1 MEVFM
6 KIAIAADHGGFELK
20 NSMVEYIKELGYEV
34 NDFGTDSADSV
45 DYPDYARKVCE
56 DIQNEKSDLGILIC
70 GTGIGMSLAAN
81 KFSGIRAAC
90 VSDVYSAKM
99 SRNHNNANV
108 LCFGA
113 RVVGDEVAKLL
124 IKTFLENEFE
134 GGRHERRVN
143 KIMDIEKENKD
154 L

>member
-1 MEVFM
+1 M

-20 NSMVEYIKELGYEV
+20 DSMVEYIKSLGNEV
-34 NDFGTDSADSV
+34 VDLGTNSADSV
-45 DYPDYARKVCE
+45 DYPDYAKKVCE
-56 DIQNEKSDLGILIC
+56 EIQKGTSDLGILIC

-81 KFSGIRAAC
+81 KFEGIRAAC

-108 LCFGA
+108 LCIGA
-113 RVVGDEVAKLL
+113 RVIGDEVAKLI

-134 GGRHERRVN
+134 AGRHQRRVD
-143 KIMDIEKENKD
+143 KIMAFEKENKG

>member
-1 MEVFM
+1 M

-20 NSMVEYIKELGYEV
+20 DSMVEYIKSLGNEV
-34 NDFGTDSADSV
+34 VDLGTNSADSV
-45 DYPDYARKVCE
+45 DYPDYAKKVCE
-56 DIQNEKSDLGILIC
+56 EIQQGNSDLGILIC

-81 KFSGIRAAC
+81 KFEGIRAAC

-108 LCFGA
+108 LCIGA
-113 RVVGDEVAKLL
+113 RVIGDEVAKLI
-124 IKTFLENEFE
+124 IKTFLENGFE
-134 GGRHERRVN
+134 AGRHQRRVD
-143 KIMDIEKENKD
+143 KIMAFEKENKG

>member
-1 MEVFM
+1 M

-20 NSMVEYIKELGYEV
+20 DSMVEYIKSLGNEV
-34 NDFGTDSADSV
+34 MDLGTNSADSV
-45 DYPDYARKVCE
+45 DYPDYAKKVCE
-56 DIQNEKSDLGILIC
+56 EIQQGNSDLGILIC

-81 KFSGIRAAC
+81 KFEGIRAAC

-108 LCFGA
+108 LCIGA
-113 RVVGDEVAKLL
+113 RVVGDEVAKLI

-134 GGRHERRVN
+134 AGRHQRRVD
-143 KIMDIEKENKD
+143 KIMAIEKENKG

>member
-1 MEVFM
+1 M

-20 NSMVEYIKELGYEV
+20 DSMVEYIKSLGNEV
-34 NDFGTDSADSV
+34 MDLGTNSADSV
-45 DYPDYARKVCE
+45 DYPDYAKKVCE
-56 DIQNEKSDLGILIC
+56 EIQQGNSDLGILIC

-81 KFSGIRAAC
+81 KFEGIRAAC

-108 LCFGA
+108 LCIGA
-113 RVVGDEVAKLL
+113 RVIGDEVAKLI

-134 GGRHERRVN
+134 AGRHQRRVD
-143 KIMDIEKENKD
+143 KIIAFEKENKG

>member
-1 MEVFM
+1 M

-20 NSMVEYIKELGYEV
+20 DSMVEYIKSLGNEV
-34 NDFGTDSADSV
+34 MDLGTNSADSV
-45 DYPDYARKVCE
+45 DYPDYAKKVCE
-56 DIQNEKSDLGILIC
+56 EIQQGNSDFGILIC

-81 KFSGIRAAC
+81 KFEGIRAAC

-108 LCFGA
+108 LCIGA
-113 RVVGDEVAKLL
+113 RVIGDEVAKLI

-134 GGRHERRVN
+134 AGRHQRRVD
-143 KIMDIEKENKD
+143 KIMAFEKENKG

>member
-1 MEVFM
+1 M

-20 NSMVEYIKELGYEV
+20 DSMVEYIKSLGNEV
-34 NDFGTDSADSV
+34 MDLGTNSADSV
-45 DYPDYARKVCE
+45 DYPDYAKKVCE
-56 DIQNEKSDLGILIC
+56 EIQQENSDLGILIC

-81 KFSGIRAAC
+81 KFEGIRAAC

-108 LCFGA
+108 LCIGA
-113 RVVGDEVAKLL
+113 RVIGDEVAKLI

-134 GGRHERRVN
+134 AGRHQRRVD
-143 KIMDIEKENKD
+143 KIMAIEKENKG

>member
-1 MEVFM
+1 M

-20 NSMVEYIKELGYEV
+20 DSMVEYIKSLGNEV
-34 NDFGTDSADSV
+34 VDLGTNSADSV
-45 DYPDYARKVCE
+45 DYPDYAKKVCE
-56 DIQNEKSDLGILIC
+56 EIQKGNSDLGILIC

-81 KFSGIRAAC
+81 KFEGIRAAC

-108 LCFGA
+108 LCIGA
-113 RVVGDEVAKLL
+113 RVIGDEVAKLI

-134 GGRHERRVN
+134 AGRHQRRVD
-143 KIMDIEKENKD
+143 KIMAFEKKNKG

>member
-1 MEVFM
+1 M

-20 NSMVEYIKELGYEV
+20 DSMVEYIKSLGTEV
-34 NDFGTDSADSV
+34 VDLGTNSADSV
-45 DYPDYARKVCE
+45 DYPDYAKKVCE
-56 DIQNEKSDLGILIC
+56 EIQKGNSDLGILIC

-81 KFSGIRAAC
+81 KFEGIRAAC

-108 LCFGA
+108 LCIGA
-113 RVVGDEVAKLL
+113 RVIGDEVAKLI

-134 GGRHERRVN
+134 AGRHQRRVD
-143 KIMDIEKENKD
+143 KIMAFEKENKE

>member
-1 MEVFM
+1 M

-20 NSMVEYIKELGYEV
+20 DSMVEYIKSLGNEV
-34 NDFGTDSADSV
+34 MDLGTNSADSV
-45 DYPDYARKVCE
+45 DYPDYAKKVCE
-56 DIQNEKSDLGILIC
+56 EIQQGNSDLGILIC
-70 GTGIGMSLAAN
+70 GTGIGVSLAAN
-81 KFSGIRAAC
+81 KFEGIRAAC

-108 LCFGA
+108 LCIGA
-113 RVVGDEVAKLL
+113 RVIGDEVAKLI

-134 GGRHERRVN
+134 AGRHQRRVD
-143 KIMDIEKENKD
+143 KIMAIEKENKG

>member
-1 MEVFM
+1 M

-20 NSMVEYIKELGYEV
+20 DSTVEYIKSLGNEV
-34 NDFGTDSADSV
+34 MDLGTNSADSV
-45 DYPDYARKVCE
+45 DYPDYAKKVCE
-56 DIQNEKSDLGILIC
+56 EIQQGNSDLGILIC

-81 KFSGIRAAC
+81 KFEGIRAAC

-99 SRNHNNANV
+99 CRNHNNANV
-108 LCFGA
+108 LCIGA
-113 RVVGDEVAKLL
+113 RVIGDEVAKLI

-134 GGRHERRVN
+134 AGRHQRRVD
-143 KIMDIEKENKD
+143 KIMAFEKENKG

>member
-1 MEVFM
+1 M
-6 KIAIAADHGGFELK
+6 KIAIAADHGGFGLK
-20 NSMVEYIKELGYEV
+20 DSMVEYIKSLGNEV
-34 NDFGTDSADSV
+34 MDLGTNSADSV
-45 DYPDYARKVCE
+45 DYPDYAKKVCE
-56 DIQNEKSDLGILIC
+56 EIQQENSDLGILIC

-81 KFSGIRAAC
+81 KFEGIRAAC

-108 LCFGA
+108 LCIGA
-113 RVVGDEVAKLL
+113 RVIGDEVAKLI

-134 GGRHERRVN
+134 AGRHQRRVD
-143 KIMDIEKENKD
+143 KIMAIEKENKG

>member
-1 MEVFM
+1 M

-20 NSMVEYIKELGYEV
+20 DSMVEYIKSLGNEV
-34 NDFGTDSADSV
+34 MDLGTNSSDSV
-45 DYPDYARKVCE
+45 DYPDYAKKVCE
-56 DIQNEKSDLGILIC
+56 EIQQGDSDLGILIC

-81 KFSGIRAAC
+81 KFEGIRAAC

-108 LCFGA
+108 LCIGA
-113 RVVGDEVAKLL
+113 RVIGDEVAKLI

-134 GGRHERRVN
+134 AGRHQRRVD
-143 KIMDIEKENKD
+143 KIMAFEKENNG

>member
-1 MEVFM
+1 M

-20 NSMVEYIKELGYEV
+20 DSMVEYIKSLGNEV
-34 NDFGTDSADSV
+34 VDLGTNSADSV
-45 DYPDYARKVCE
+45 DYPDYAKKVCE
-56 DIQNEKSDLGILIC
+56 EIQKGNSDLGILIC

-81 KFSGIRAAC
+81 KFEGIRAAC

-108 LCFGA
+108 LCIGA
-113 RVVGDEVAKLL
+113 RVIGDEVAKLI

-134 GGRHERRVN
+134 AGRHQRRVD
-143 KIMDIEKENKD
+143 KIMAFEKENKE

>member
-1 MEVFM
+1 M

-20 NSMVEYIKELGYEV
+20 DSMVEYIKSLGNEV
-34 NDFGTDSADSV
+34 MDLGTNSVDSV
-45 DYPDYARKVCE
+45 DYPDYAKKVCE
-56 DIQNEKSDLGILIC
+56 EIQQGNSDLGILIC

-81 KFSGIRAAC
+81 KFEGIRAAC

-108 LCFGA
+108 LCIGA
-113 RVVGDEVAKLL
+113 RVIGDEVAKLI

-134 GGRHERRVN
+134 AGRHQRRVD
-143 KIMDIEKENKD
+143 KIMAFEKENKG

>member
-1 MEVFM
+1 M

-20 NSMVEYIKELGYEV
+20 DSMVEYIKSLGNEV
-34 NDFGTDSADSV
+34 VDLGTNSADSV
-45 DYPDYARKVCE
+45 DYPDYAKKVCE
-56 DIQNEKSDLGILIC
+56 EIQKGNSDLGILIC

-81 KFSGIRAAC
+81 KFEGIRAAC

-108 LCFGA
+108 LCIGA
-113 RVVGDEVAKLL
+113 RVIGDEVAKLI

-134 GGRHERRVN
+134 AGRHQRRVD
-143 KIMDIEKENKD
+143 KIMDFEKENKG

>member
-1 MEVFM
+1 M

-20 NSMVEYIKELGYEV
+20 DSMVEYIKSLENEVVDLGT
-34 NDFGTDSADSV
+34 NSADSV
-45 DYPDYARKVCE
+45 DYPDYAKKVCE
-56 DIQNEKSDLGILIC
+56 EIQQGNSDLGILIC

-81 KFSGIRAAC
+81 KFEGIRAAC

-108 LCFGA
+108 LCIGA
-113 RVVGDEVAKLL
+113 RVIGDEVAKLI

-134 GGRHERRVN
+134 AGRHQRRVD
-143 KIMDIEKENKD
+143 KIMAFEKENKG

>member
-1 MEVFM
+1 M

-20 NSMVEYIKELGYEV
+20 DSMVEYIKSLGNEV
-34 NDFGTDSADSV
+34 VDLGTNSADYV
-45 DYPDYARKVCE
+45 DYPDYAKKVCE
-56 DIQNEKSDLGILIC
+56 EIQQGNSDLGILIC

-81 KFSGIRAAC
+81 KFEGIRAAC

-108 LCFGA
+108 LCIGA
-113 RVVGDEVAKLL
+113 RVIGDEVAKLI

-134 GGRHERRVN
+134 AGRHQRRVD
-143 KIMDIEKENKD
+143 KIMAIEKENKG

>member
-1 MEVFM
+1 M
-6 KIAIAADHGGFELK
+6 KIAIAADHGGSELK
-20 NSMVEYIKELGYEV
+20 DSMVEYIKSLGNEV
-34 NDFGTDSADSV
+34 VDLGTNSADSV
-45 DYPDYARKVCE
+45 DYPDYAKKVCE
-56 DIQNEKSDLGILIC
+56 EIQQGNSDLGILIC

-81 KFSGIRAAC
+81 KFDGIRAAC

-108 LCFGA
+108 LCIGA
-113 RVVGDEVAKLL
+113 RVIGDEVAKLI

-134 GGRHERRVN
+134 AGRHQRRVD
-143 KIMDIEKENKD
+143 KIMAFEKENKG

>member
-1 MEVFM
+1 M

-20 NSMVEYIKELGYEV
+20 DSMVEYIKSLGNEV
-34 NDFGTDSADSV
+34 MNLGTNSADSV
-45 DYPDYARKVCE
+45 DYPDYAKKVCE
-56 DIQNEKSDLGILIC
+56 EIQQGNSDLGILIC

-81 KFSGIRAAC
+81 KFEGIRAAC

-108 LCFGA
+108 LCIGA
-113 RVVGDEVAKLL
+113 RVIGDEVAKLI

-134 GGRHERRVN
+134 AGRHQRRVD
-143 KIMDIEKENKD
+143 KIMAFEKENKG

>member
-1 MEVFM
+1 M

-20 NSMVEYIKELGYEV
+20 DSMVEYIKSLGNEV
-34 NDFGTDSADSV
+34 MDLGTNSSDSV
-45 DYPDYARKVCE
+45 DYPDYAKKVCE
-56 DIQNEKSDLGILIC
+56 EIQQGDSDLGILIC

-81 KFSGIRAAC
+81 KFEGIRAAC

-108 LCFGA
+108 LCIGA
-113 RVVGDEVAKLL
+113 RVIGDEVAKLI

-134 GGRHERRVN
+134 AGRHQRRVD
-143 KIMDIEKENKD
+143 KIMAFEKENKG

>member
-1 MEVFM
+1 M

-20 NSMVEYIKELGYEV
+20 DSMVEYIKSLGNEV
-34 NDFGTDSADSV
+34 MDLGTNSADSV
-45 DYPDYARKVCE
+45 DYPDYAKKVCE
-56 DIQNEKSDLGILIC
+56 EIQQGNSDLGILIC

-81 KFSGIRAAC
+81 KFEGIRAAC

-108 LCFGA
+108 LCIGA
-113 RVVGDEVAKLL
+113 RVIGDEVAKLI

-134 GGRHERRVN
+134 AGRHQRRVD
-143 KIMDIEKENKD
+143 KIMDIEKENKG

>member
-1 MEVFM
+1 M

-20 NSMVEYIKELGYEV
+20 DSMVEYIKSLGNEV
-34 NDFGTDSADSV
+34 VDLGTNSADSV
-45 DYPDYARKVCE
+45 DYPDYAKKVCE
-56 DIQNEKSDLGILIC
+56 EIQQENSDLGILIC

-81 KFSGIRAAC
+81 KFEGIRAAC

-108 LCFGA
+108 LCIGA
-113 RVVGDEVAKLL
+113 RVIGDEVAKLI

-134 GGRHERRVN
+134 AGRHQRRVD
-143 KIMDIEKENKD
+143 KIMAIEKENKG

>member
-1 MEVFM
+1 M

-20 NSMVEYIKELGYEV
+20 DSMVEYIKSLGNEV
-34 NDFGTDSADSV
+34 MDLGTNSADSV
-45 DYPDYARKVCE
+45 DYPDYAKKVCE
-56 DIQNEKSDLGILIC
+56 EIQQGNSDLGILIC

-81 KFSGIRAAC
+81 KFEGIRAAC

-108 LCFGA
+108 LCIGA
-113 RVVGDEVAKLL
+113 RVIGDEVAKLI

-134 GGRHERRVN
+134 AGRHQRRVD
-143 KIMDIEKENKD
+143 KIMAIEKENKG

>member
-1 MEVFM
+1 M

-20 NSMVEYIKELGYEV
+20 DSMVEYIKGLGNEV
-34 NDFGTDSADSV
+34 MDLGTNSADSV
-45 DYPDYARKVCE
+45 DYPDYAKKVCE
-56 DIQNEKSDLGILIC
+56 EIQQENSDLGILIC

-81 KFSGIRAAC
+81 KFEGIRAAC

-108 LCFGA
+108 LCIGA
-113 RVVGDEVAKLL
+113 RVIGDEVAKLI

-134 GGRHERRVN
+134 AGRHQRRVD
-143 KIMDIEKENKD
+143 KIMAFEKENKG

>member
-1 MEVFM
+1 M

-20 NSMVEYIKELGYEV
+20 DSMVEYIKSLGNEV
-34 NDFGTDSADSV
+34 MDLGTNSADSV
-45 DYPDYARKVCE
+45 DYPDYAKKVCE
-56 DIQNEKSDLGILIC
+56 EIQQGNSDLGILIC

-81 KFSGIRAAC
+81 KFEGIRAAC

-99 SRNHNNANV
+99 SRSHNNANV
-108 LCFGA
+108 LCIGA
-113 RVVGDEVAKLL
+113 RVIGDEVAKLI

-134 GGRHERRVN
+134 AGRHQRRVD
-143 KIMDIEKENKD
+143 KIMAFEKENKG

>member
-1 MEVFM
+1 M
-6 KIAIAADHGGFELK
+6 KVAIAADHGGFELK
-20 NSMVEYIKELGYEV
+20 DSMVEYIKSLGNEV
-34 NDFGTDSADSV
+34 VDLGTNSADSV
-45 DYPDYARKVCE
+45 DYPDYAKKVCE
-56 DIQNEKSDLGILIC
+56 EIQQGNSDLGILIC

-81 KFSGIRAAC
+81 KFEGIRAAC

-108 LCFGA
+108 LCIGA
-113 RVVGDEVAKLL
+113 RVIGDEVAKLI

-134 GGRHERRVN
+134 AGRHQRRAL
-143 KIMDIEKENKD
+143 EKENKG

>member
-1 MEVFM
+1 M

-20 NSMVEYIKELGYEV
+20 DSMVEYIKSIGNEVMDLGT
-34 NDFGTDSADSV
+34 NSADSV
-45 DYPDYARKVCE
+45 DYPDYAKKVCE
-56 DIQNEKSDLGILIC
+56 EIQQGDSDLGILIC

-81 KFSGIRAAC
+81 KLEGIRAAC

-108 LCFGA
+108 LCIGA
-113 RVVGDEVAKLL
+113 RVIGDEVAKLI

-134 GGRHERRVN
+134 AGRHQRRVD
-143 KIMDIEKENKD
+143 KIMAFEKENKG

>member
-1 MEVFM
+1 M

-20 NSMVEYIKELGYEV
+20 DSMVEYIKSLGNEV
-34 NDFGTDSADSV
+34 LDLGTNSADSV
-45 DYPDYARKVCE
+45 DYPDYAKKVCE
-56 DIQNEKSDLGILIC
+56 EIQQGNSDLGILIC

-81 KFSGIRAAC
+81 KFEGIRAAC

-108 LCFGA
+108 LCIGA
-113 RVVGDEVAKLL
+113 RVIGDEVAKLI

-134 GGRHERRVN
+134 AGRHQRRVD
-143 KIMDIEKENKD
+143 KIMAFEKENKG

>member
-1 MEVFM
+1 M

-20 NSMVEYIKELGYEV
+20 DSMVEYIKSLGNEV
-34 NDFGTDSADSV
+34 VDLGTNSADSV
-45 DYPDYARKVCE
+45 DYPDYAKKVCE
-56 DIQNEKSDLGILIC
+56 EIQKGNSDLGILIC

-81 KFSGIRAAC
+81 KFEGIRAAC

-108 LCFGA
+108 LCIGA
-113 RVVGDEVAKLL
+113 RVIGYEVAKLI

-134 GGRHERRVN
+134 AGRHQRRVD
-143 KIMDIEKENKD
+143 KIMAFEKENKG

>member
-1 MEVFM
+1 M

-20 NSMVEYIKELGYEV
+20 DSMVEYIKSLGNEV
-34 NDFGTDSADSV
+34 MDLGTNSADSV
-45 DYPDYARKVCE
+45 DYPDYAKKVCE
-56 DIQNEKSDLGILIC
+56 EIQQENSDLGILIC

-81 KFSGIRAAC
+81 KFEGIRAAC

-108 LCFGA
+108 LCIGA
-113 RVVGDEVAKLL
+113 RVIGDEVAKLI

-134 GGRHERRVN
+134 G
-143 KIMDIEKENKD
+143 
-154 L
+154 

>member
-1 MEVFM
+1 M

-20 NSMVEYIKELGYEV
+20 DSMVEYIKSLGNEV
-34 NDFGTDSADSV
+34 MDLGTNSADSV
-45 DYPDYARKVCE
+45 AYPDYAKKVCE
-56 DIQNEKSDLGILIC
+56 EIQQGNSDLGILIC

-81 KFSGIRAAC
+81 KFDGIRAAC

-108 LCFGA
+108 LCIGA
-113 RVVGDEVAKLL
+113 RVIGDEVAKLI

-134 GGRHERRVN
+134 AGRHQRRVD
-143 KIMDIEKENKD
+143 KIMAFEKENKG

>member
-1 MEVFM
+1 M

-20 NSMVEYIKELGYEV
+20 NSMVEYIKSLGNEV
-34 NDFGTDSADSV
+34 VDLGTNSADSV
-45 DYPDYARKVCE
+45 DYPDYAKKVCE
-56 DIQNEKSDLGILIC
+56 EIQKGNCELGILIC

-81 KFSGIRAAC
+81 KLKGIRAAC

-108 LCFGA
+108 LCIGA
-113 RVVGDEVAKLL
+113 RVVGDEVAKLI
-124 IKTFLENEFE
+124 IKTFLENKFE
-134 GGRHERRVN
+134 AGRHQRRVD
-143 KIMDIEKENKD
+143 KIMSFEKENRE